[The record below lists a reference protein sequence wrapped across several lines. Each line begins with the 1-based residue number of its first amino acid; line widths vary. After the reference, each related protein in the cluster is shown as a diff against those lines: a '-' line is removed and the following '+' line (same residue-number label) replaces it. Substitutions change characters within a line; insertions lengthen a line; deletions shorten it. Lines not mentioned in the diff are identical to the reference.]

1 MYHYRNDPLQ
11 KCKKSVAQSA
21 PRETATTVCL
31 SVARCWSLV
40 RSGSLK
46 LIHRGLAGF
55 NVIQQCHN
63 QTAIQMASD
72 LLRAGREIF
81 FGTDHA
87 LSRLSWP

>member
-1 MYHYRNDPLQ
+1 MILCKNVKNLWHNQLPGKQLPL
-11 KCKKSVAQSA
+11 CV
-21 PRETATTVCL
+21 
-31 SVARCWSLV
+31 SLLLAAGA
-40 RSGSLK
+40 SCALALK

-87 LSRLSWP
+87 LSRLS